1 MYLGNQE
8 KLKILYLYFS
18 VDLKIPL
25 QSRGKGIILIF
36 VDDYLKNKV
45 VFDES
50 IPSKILPKYFNQ
62 DNYSTHISNEN
73 TTTNKNSFNNQQNYD
88 NQIDNAKFNL
98 SYENNAY
105 LNQNN
110 DDDVTNNFNMEDN
123 IYIYIYIY
131 IDEPNINNESQDFE
145 LISYHSSENII
156 DKINTNY
163 QTEKTFDEFRDN
175 INYLNGL
182 KK

>member
-25 QSRGKGIILIF
+25 QSRGNEERTHKGNTQKTPRKGIILIF

-110 DDDVTNNFNMEDN
+110 DDD
-123 IYIYIYIY
+123 
-131 IDEPNINNESQDFE
+131 DFE

>member
-1 MYLGNQE
+1 
-8 KLKILYLYFS
+8 
-18 VDLKIPL
+18 
-25 QSRGKGIILIF
+25 
-36 VDDYLKNKV
+36 
-45 VFDES
+45 
-50 IPSKILPKYFNQ
+50 
-62 DNYSTHISNEN
+62 
-73 TTTNKNSFNNQQNYD
+73 
-88 NQIDNAKFNL
+88 
-98 SYENNAY
+98 

>member
-1 MYLGNQE
+1 MMTLPTTSTW
-8 KLKILYLYFS
+8 KI
-18 VDLKIPL
+18 
-25 QSRGKGIILIF
+25 
-36 VDDYLKNKV
+36 
-45 VFDES
+45 
-50 IPSKILPKYFNQ
+50 
-62 DNYSTHISNEN
+62 
-73 TTTNKNSFNNQQNYD
+73 
-88 NQIDNAKFNL
+88 
-98 SYENNAY
+98 
-105 LNQNN
+105 
-110 DDDVTNNFNMEDN
+110 

-131 IDEPNINNESQDFE
+131 IDEPSINNESQDFE